1 MPEPTQRDRV
11 ALSYAVIAWLLL
23 QIGDVV
29 LDPFDIG
36 EAAMRVLL
44 VVVALGFPVA
54 LALAWFFE
62 LTPHGVERDTRLPGA
77 PRPRVIGIRRYAD
90 IVIIGVLVLAVAF
103 LLARQGGLIEEAPGE
118 QVVAVLP
125 FENMGPEA
133 ADAYFGEG
141 LADTVIHKLGQL
153 GELVVLASQ
162 STFQFRGRDLDLV
175 DVGGKLGATVIM
187 LGSVQR
193 AGNALRVNARL
204 VEVPSGRQL
213 WSGSYD
219 RGLQDVFAIQDEI
232 AASVTEALHLVLAP
246 ETRERLAAPP
256 TSSLT
261 AYEAYVLGVDRLA
274 KRTGKNLDRA
284 IGYFRQATV
293 TDPAYALAH
302 AGLSEALYIASGRP
316 FLGEETVRGIVAEAG
331 EAARRAMELDSELGE
346 AWLARALAAIM
357 ERRLLG
363 RNDLQDSDIVALFE
377 KSIALGPNSA
387 MAHKYFANFYADTI
401 DPLAQRVEDLLL
413 AASRLD
419 PRSGIVKLNLGNLY
433 ARKSETEAAEFMFR
447 ESALTQE
454 PFFTLGIRTL
464 IDYHCTT
471 TGRLD
476 EAARWA
482 RVSAER
488 TPDDS
493 NAHFMHFVALAHL
506 GAWDE
511 ARAEHAR
518 FAGARRQS
526 DDAGFDSLRW
536 TELSEGI
543 LLARAEGDLD
553 RAYGLANSMLSEFLE
568 NSSDWPVLQRAG
580 WHGPSM
586 TTLAL
591 WEIREGRAADALAR
605 FRAGYPGPFEEI
617 DTMAQDLLNPV
628 AMQAALMKHAGEHE
642 QAERLLKDYLAH
654 LQGRNRFWLGQ
665 HGGYSEFVVYA
676 LLGETGQ
683 AVEALE
689 RAIDEGYFFF
699 WWMLRDGAFDPD
711 YAAVIADP
719 RFEAVYARIVRRV
732 GELREEF
739 LAQPEP
745 AEGQLR

>member
-1 MPEPTQRDRV
+1 MPEPTQREVPAGLLDRLKQRGVVRV

-103 LLARQGGLIEEAPGE
+103 LLAPQGGLIEEAPGE

-284 IGYFRQATV
+284 IGYF
-293 TDPAYALAH
+293 
-302 AGLSEALYIASGRP
+302 
-316 FLGEETVRGIVAEAG
+316 G